1 MTTWKVTDLLVKP
14 QVDGLTDVVYIVN
27 WLATDTDGVNEV
39 RRGGKTEVPLPAG
52 GTFVPYDQLTEA
64 QVIDWIKTQLGTEEV
79 SRIETDLN
87 SQLAYAANPPVVS
100 MPLPWAG

>member
-1 MTTWKVTDLLVKP
+1 MTNWTVTDLLVKP

-39 RRGGKTEVPLPAG
+39 RKGGKTEVPLPAG

-64 QVIDWIKTQLGTEEV
+64 QVIDWVKSTLGPEQV
-79 SRIETDLN
+79 AKIEADLT
-87 SQLAYAANPPVVS
+87 SQLAYSANPPVVS
-100 MPLPWAG
+100 LPLPWAE